1 MRAQM
6 FFPQQ
11 SQQPQE
17 GEKEGKEEIKDTK
30 ETIISLAPPIE
41 YTEQKNIILSRGIK
55 KEEYDEIYEF
65 LRDQNE
71 MSSGNFTLFP
81 KDEIARYMRF
91 NSLAV
96 LMRSS
101 KSNALLGTIFSM
113 IFPINCLN
121 NTEDISS
128 QEITENIISHGCTT
142 FLNVHKKLR
151 KHGLCMALIR
161 DLTKYAYENKI
172 YCSYSLTS
180 FPLSPKSF
188 EITAWYRP
196 LNLARSV
203 GLGFTYPNWN
213 IPSEFLKNRVL
224 YNTKMPKKYTCE
236 RVTNNKLELSHS
248 FYRKQIK
255 DKKFAFMP
263 DITFF
268 NKWIQEYPTF
278 LVSENKI
285 PVGLFSIGSVYC
297 RMVSGLDGRLALSL
311 LFVSLPEQSPKVMK
325 SMIYTANEREYDA
338 LYMHEVGDITRE
350 ILEEIN
356 AIETP
361 GKSYFSLYNNSMIL
375 TPSDLYIPLF

>member
-1 MRAQM
+1 MKSEM
-6 FFPQQ
+6 FFP
-11 SQQPQE
+11 
-17 GEKEGKEEIKDTK
+17 K
-30 ETIISLAPPIE
+30 ETKNAQEDIEKTQASIIISLAPPIE
-41 YTEQKNIILSRGIK
+41 YTEQKNIILYRGIK

-91 NSLAV
+91 NSLVV

-121 NTEDISS
+121 SFQENT
-128 QEITENIISHGCTT
+128 ITETTQENTQGEIIFHGCTT

-161 DLTKYAYENKI
+161 DLTNYAYENKI

-213 IPSEFLKNRVL
+213 VPSEFLKNRVL

-236 RVTNNKLELSHS
+236 RVTNSKLELSHS

-255 DKKFAFMP
+255 DKNFAFMP
-263 DITFF
+263 EITFF

-297 RMVSGLDGRLALSL
+297 RMMSGLDGRLALSL
-311 LFVSLPEQSPKVMK
+311 LFVSLPEQSSKVMK

-338 LYMHEVGDITRE
+338 LYMHEVGDIRQE
-350 ILEEIN
+350 ILKEIN

-361 GKSYFSLYNNSMIL
+361 GKSYFSLYNNSMTL